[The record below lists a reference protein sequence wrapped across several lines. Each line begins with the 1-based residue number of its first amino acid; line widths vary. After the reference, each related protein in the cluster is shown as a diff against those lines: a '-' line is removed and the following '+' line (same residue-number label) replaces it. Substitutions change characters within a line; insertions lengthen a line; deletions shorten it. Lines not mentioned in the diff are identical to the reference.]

1 MAQERFSQTM
11 SIPSYA
17 ANPVVDKSGLIS
29 NDISNLAGTLGF
41 ATEIAG
47 DLMKSSAV
55 SGIEEAIKTNIEDYQ
70 KQSPTYIAQTNL
82 DVKSMQD
89 KLNDPTLKES
99 EIPGIVKSINDK
111 VNFLQTAKDQRKINE
126 YEFTSRINQVTRE
139 ALAKNPAF
147 SKEILSKAQQ
157 TLDLNNIQQTIKLDT
172 ALYES
177 QRKSIEEERKN
188 LRELGE
194 KFFIMPPKIKD
205 ADGNEYLDYGALDT
219 QVRKAMEDERI
230 AKNAERLVN
239 TTKNLNEAQLQ
250 EIVNNNIHWS
260 VVNSSYRNGL
270 SQFNTLMK
278 DPNLPLDK
286 KVATLD
292 LLANQM
298 KLEFS
303 TKFGKFY
310 NKPEIKEAADF
321 YTKQLDGLVTALKND
336 TTGKNYAEILE
347 TNSKINTKLSEL
359 ELRNMG
365 IDPVYTKTLSDLAPY
380 LNKFNLNPKLEND
393 LINYGN
399 LTVTGILQKMQK
411 GQANPKEQGT
421 VENVFQKGS
430 IVLQNGEKLSINGG
444 YLNSATTS
452 ISKGD
457 ATVVPVF
464 KQSLDNYI
472 GYINFDSDYLTT
484 KDRTVQQKKQF
495 IAMEEM
501 FKQIGDPKFK
511 EAAKYVD
518 QYQASQLLKG
528 VDEYNRV
535 IYNNFMKYRVEH
547 PNEKVRISQNWDG
560 TLIATG
566 GSEEFNTNYI
576 GRINTALKAYSTLQG
591 KNPNEVSNEFYTK
604 YYQDIF
610 TKNVSELSMKVK
622 PVEEGNIDL
631 KNRPVVKNADG
642 TISTVRSMSINIG
655 GKEILIPTVSDDG
668 KIMTENEA
676 IKQYL
681 DTGRHLGKF
690 RTAEEATTFAKQLHN
705 EQDKMYSPGNT
716 LNNFSS
722 TPGGGADKKV
732 GSQKTSYI
740 PKIISE
746 ANAGEIDNI
755 LVRLAK
761 QESGGLHI
769 NPTTRQLIESP
780 KGAKG
785 VTQVMPA
792 TGVDPGYGVQP
803 LKDQSEGEYKRF
815 SRDYF
820 VAMLKEFNGDV
831 GKALAAYNYGPV
843 NVKSLV
849 KKHGDNWYTK
859 LPTETKD
866 YVASIL

>member
-11 SIPSYA
+11 SLPSYA

-41 ATEIAG
+41 ATEMAG

-55 SGIEEAIKTNIEDYQ
+55 SGIEESIKANIEDYQ
-70 KQSPTYIAQTNL
+70 KQSPTFIAQTNL
-82 DVKSMQD
+82 DVRNMQD

-99 EIPGIVKSINDK
+99 EIPGIVKTINDK

-126 YEFTSRINQVTRE
+126 YEFTSRVNQLTRE

-147 SKEILSKAQQ
+147 SKEILQKAQQ

-194 KFFIMPPKIKD
+194 KFFIMPPKVKD
-205 ADGNEYLDYGALDT
+205 ENGNEYLDYGALDKE
-219 QVRKAMEDERI
+219 VRKAMEDERV
-230 AKNAERLVN
+230 AKNAERLAS
-239 TTKNLNEAQLQ
+239 TTKSLNDAQLQ

-260 VVNSSYRNGL
+260 VVNSSYRSGL

-278 DPNLPLDK
+278 DPNIPLDK
-286 KVATLD
+286 KITTLD

-298 KLEFS
+298 KLDFA
-303 TKFGKFY
+303 TKFGKFTS
-310 NKPEIKEAADF
+310 KPEIKEASDF
-321 YTKQLDGLVTALKND
+321 LNKQLDGVVTALKND

-347 TNSKINTKLSEL
+347 TNSKINSKLSEL
-359 ELRNMG
+359 ELRNLG

-399 LTVTGILQKMQK
+399 LTVTGIIQKMQK
-411 GQANPKEQGT
+411 GQASPKDQST

-444 YLNSATTS
+444 YLNSSANS

-472 GYINFDSDYLTT
+472 SYINFDSDYLNT

-495 IAMEEM
+495 GAMEEM

-511 EAAKYVD
+511 EAAKYID
-518 QYQASQLLKG
+518 QYQGAQLLKG

-535 IYNNFMKYRVEH
+535 IYNNFMKYRIEH

-560 TLIATG
+560 SLIATG

-610 TKNVSELSMKVK
+610 TKNVNELSMKVK

-631 KNRPVVKNADG
+631 KNRPVVQNPDG
-642 TISTVRSMSINIG
+642 TISTVRSMSFRMGNT
-655 GKEILIPTVSDDG
+655 EILIPTVSDSG

-705 EQDKMYSPGNT
+705 EQEKMYSPGST
-716 LNNFSS
+716 LDNFST

-732 GSQKTSYI
+732 TPQKTSYI

-755 LVRLAK
+755 LVKLAQK
-761 QESGGLHI
+761 ESGGLHI
-769 NPTTRQLIESP
+769 NPTTRQLVESP

-849 KKHGDNWYTK
+849 KKHGSDWYTK
-859 LPTETKD
+859 LPPETKD

>member
-239 TTKNLNEAQLQ
+239 TTKNLSEAQLQ

-260 VVNSSYRNGL
+260 VVNSSYRTGL

-430 IVLQNGEKLSINGG
+430 IILQNGEKLSINGG

-511 EAAKYVD
+511 DAAKYID
-518 QYQASQLLKG
+518 QYQSSQLLKG

>member
-321 YTKQLDGLVTALKND
+321 YTKQIDGLVTALKND

-576 GRINTALKAYSTLQG
+576 GRINMALKAYSTLQG

>member
-11 SIPSYA
+11 SLPSYA

-41 ATEIAG
+41 ATELAG

-260 VVNSSYRNGL
+260 VVSSSYRTGL

-321 YTKQLDGLVTALKND
+321 YTKQIDGLVTALKND

-421 VENVFQKGS
+421 VDNVFQKGS

-495 IAMEEM
+495 VAMEEM

-511 EAAKYVD
+511 DAAKYID
-518 QYQASQLLKG
+518 QYQSSQLLKG

-755 LVRLAK
+755 LVKLAK

>member
-205 ADGNEYLDYGALDT
+205 ADGNEYLDYGALDRE
-219 QVRKAMEDERI
+219 VRKAMEDERI
-230 AKNAERLVN
+230 AKNAERLVS

-321 YTKQLDGLVTALKND
+321 YTKQIDGLVTALKND

-511 EAAKYVD
+511 DAAKYID
-518 QYQASQLLKG
+518 QYQSSQLLKG

-755 LVRLAK
+755 LVKLAK

>member
-11 SIPSYA
+11 SLPSYA

-70 KQSPTYIAQTNL
+70 KQSPTFIAQTNL
-82 DVKSMQD
+82 DVKNMQD

-194 KFFIMPPKIKD
+194 KLFIMPPKIKD
-205 ADGNEYLDYGALDT
+205 ADGNEYLDYGALDRE
-219 QVRKAMEDERI
+219 VRKAMEDERI

-239 TTKNLNEAQLQ
+239 TTKNLSEAQLQ

-260 VVNSSYRNGL
+260 VVNSSYRTGL

-278 DPNLPLDK
+278 DPTLPLDK
-286 KVATLD
+286 KITTLD

-298 KLEFS
+298 KLDFS

-321 YTKQLDGLVTALKND
+321 YTKQIDGLVTALKND

-511 EAAKYVD
+511 EAAKYID
-518 QYQASQLLKG
+518 QYQSSQLLKG

>member
-41 ATEIAG
+41 ATELAG
-47 DLMKSSAV
+47 EFMKSSAV

-82 DVKSMQD
+82 DVKNMQD

-99 EIPGIVKSINDK
+99 EIPGIVKAINDK
-111 VNFLQTAKDQRKINE
+111 VGFLQTAKDQRKINE

-194 KFFIMPPKIKD
+194 KFFIMAPKVKD
-205 ADGNEYLDYGALDT
+205 ADGNEYLDYGALDRE
-219 QVRKAMEDERI
+219 VRKAMEDERI

-755 LVRLAK
+755 LVKLAK

>member
-11 SIPSYA
+11 SLPSYA

-321 YTKQLDGLVTALKND
+321 YTKQIDGLVTALKND

-380 LNKFNLNPKLEND
+380 LNRFNLNPKLEND

-576 GRINTALKAYSTLQG
+576 GRINMALKAYSTLQG

>member
-41 ATEIAG
+41 ATELAG
-47 DLMKSSAV
+47 EFMKSSAV

-82 DVKSMQD
+82 DVKNMQD

-99 EIPGIVKSINDK
+99 EIPGIVKAINDK
-111 VNFLQTAKDQRKINE
+111 VGFLQTAKDQRKINE

-194 KFFIMPPKIKD
+194 KFFIMAPKVKD
-205 ADGNEYLDYGALDT
+205 ADGNEYLDYGALDRE
-219 QVRKAMEDERI
+219 VRKAMEDERI

-511 EAAKYVD
+511 DAAKYID
-518 QYQASQLLKG
+518 QYQSSQLLKG

-566 GSEEFNTNYI
+566 GSEEFNTNYV

-591 KNPNEVSNEFYTK
+591 KNPNEVSNEFYSR

-610 TKNVSELSMKVK
+610 TKNVNELSMKVK

>member
-321 YTKQLDGLVTALKND
+321 YTKQIDGLVTALKND

-359 ELRNMG
+359 DLRNMG

>member
-1 MAQERFSQTM
+1 
-11 SIPSYA
+11 
-17 ANPVVDKSGLIS
+17 
-29 NDISNLAGTLGF
+29 
-41 ATEIAG
+41 
-47 DLMKSSAV
+47 
-55 SGIEEAIKTNIEDYQ
+55 
-70 KQSPTYIAQTNL
+70 
-82 DVKSMQD
+82 
-89 KLNDPTLKES
+89 
-99 EIPGIVKSINDK
+99 
-111 VNFLQTAKDQRKINE
+111 
-126 YEFTSRINQVTRE
+126 
-139 ALAKNPAF
+139 
-147 SKEILSKAQQ
+147 
-157 TLDLNNIQQTIKLDT
+157 
-172 ALYES
+172 
-177 QRKSIEEERKN
+177 
-188 LRELGE
+188 
-194 KFFIMPPKIKD
+194 
-205 ADGNEYLDYGALDT
+205 
-219 QVRKAMEDERI
+219 
-230 AKNAERLVN
+230 
-239 TTKNLNEAQLQ
+239 
-250 EIVNNNIHWS
+250 
-260 VVNSSYRNGL
+260 
-270 SQFNTLMK
+270 
-278 DPNLPLDK
+278 
-286 KVATLD
+286 
-292 LLANQM
+292 
-298 KLEFS
+298 
-303 TKFGKFY
+303 
-310 NKPEIKEAADF
+310 
-321 YTKQLDGLVTALKND
+321 
-336 TTGKNYAEILE
+336 
-347 TNSKINTKLSEL
+347 
-359 ELRNMG
+359 
-365 IDPVYTKTLSDLAPY
+365 
-380 LNKFNLNPKLEND
+380 
-393 LINYGN
+393 
-399 LTVTGILQKMQK
+399 
-411 GQANPKEQGT
+411 
-421 VENVFQKGS
+421 
-430 IVLQNGEKLSINGG
+430 
-444 YLNSATTS
+444 
-452 ISKGD
+452 
-457 ATVVPVF
+457 
-464 KQSLDNYI
+464 
-472 GYINFDSDYLTT
+472 
-484 KDRTVQQKKQF
+484 
-495 IAMEEM
+495 
-501 FKQIGDPKFK
+501 
-511 EAAKYVD
+511 
-518 QYQASQLLKG
+518 
-528 VDEYNRV
+528 
-535 IYNNFMKYRVEH
+535 
-547 PNEKVRISQNWDG
+547 
-560 TLIATG
+560 
-566 GSEEFNTNYI
+566 
-576 GRINTALKAYSTLQG
+576 
-591 KNPNEVSNEFYTK
+591 
-604 YYQDIF
+604 
-610 TKNVSELSMKVK
+610 VK

>member
-11 SIPSYA
+11 SLPSYA

-321 YTKQLDGLVTALKND
+321 YTKQIDGLVTALKND

-511 EAAKYVD
+511 DAAKYID
-518 QYQASQLLKG
+518 QYQSSQLLKG

>member
-11 SIPSYA
+11 SLPSYA

-321 YTKQLDGLVTALKND
+321 YTKQIDGLVTALKND

>member
-41 ATEIAG
+41 ATELAG
-47 DLMKSSAV
+47 EFMKSSAV

-82 DVKSMQD
+82 DVKNMQD

-99 EIPGIVKSINDK
+99 EIPGIVKAINDK
-111 VNFLQTAKDQRKINE
+111 VGFLQTAKDQRKINE

-194 KFFIMPPKIKD
+194 KFFIMAPKVKD
-205 ADGNEYLDYGALDT
+205 ADGNEYLDYGALDRE
-219 QVRKAMEDERI
+219 VRKAMEDERI

-511 EAAKYVD
+511 DAAKYVD

-755 LVRLAK
+755 LVKLAK

>member
-321 YTKQLDGLVTALKND
+321 YTKQIDGLVTALKND

-576 GRINTALKAYSTLQG
+576 GRINMALKAYSTLQG

-755 LVRLAK
+755 LVRLAQ

>member
-321 YTKQLDGLVTALKND
+321 YTKQIDGLVTALKND

-576 GRINTALKAYSTLQG
+576 GRINMALKAYSTLQG

-769 NPTTRQLIESP
+769 NPTTRQLI
-780 KGAKG
+780 
-785 VTQVMPA
+785 V
-792 TGVDPGYGVQP
+792 
-803 LKDQSEGEYKRF
+803 
-815 SRDYF
+815 
-820 VAMLKEFNGDV
+820 
-831 GKALAAYNYGPV
+831 
-843 NVKSLV
+843 
-849 KKHGDNWYTK
+849 
-859 LPTETKD
+859 
-866 YVASIL
+866 

>member
-41 ATEIAG
+41 ATELAG
-47 DLMKSSAV
+47 EFMKSSAV

-82 DVKSMQD
+82 DVKNMQD

-99 EIPGIVKSINDK
+99 EIPGIVKAINDK
-111 VNFLQTAKDQRKINE
+111 VGFLQTAKDQRKINE

-194 KFFIMPPKIKD
+194 KFFIMAPKVKD
-205 ADGNEYLDYGALDT
+205 ADGNEYLDYGALDRE
-219 QVRKAMEDERI
+219 VRKAMEDERI

-430 IVLQNGEKLSINGG
+430 MVLQNGEKLSINGG

-511 EAAKYVD
+511 DAAKYID
-518 QYQASQLLKG
+518 QYQSSQLLKG

-610 TKNVSELSMKVK
+610 TKNVNELSMKVK

>member
-47 DLMKSSAV
+47 EFMKSSAV

-99 EIPGIVKSINDK
+99 EIPGIVKAINDK
-111 VNFLQTAKDQRKINE
+111 VGFLQTAKDQRKINE
-126 YEFTSRINQVTRE
+126 YEFTSRVNQVTRE

-194 KFFIMPPKIKD
+194 KLFIMPPKIKD

-239 TTKNLNEAQLQ
+239 TTKNLSEAQLQ

-260 VVNSSYRNGL
+260 VVNSSYRTGL

-321 YTKQLDGLVTALKND
+321 YTKQIDGLVTALKND

-511 EAAKYVD
+511 EAAKYID
-518 QYQASQLLKG
+518 QYQSSQLLKG

-755 LVRLAK
+755 LVKLAK

>member
-11 SIPSYA
+11 TLPSYA
-17 ANPVVDKSGLIS
+17 ANPVSDRAGLIS
-29 NDISNLAGTLGF
+29 NDVSQLAGTLGF
-41 ATEIAG
+41 VSEVAG
-47 DLMKSSAV
+47 EAMKYSAMSEV
-55 SGIEEAIKTNIEDYQ
+55 EQSIKKDIEDYQ
-70 KQSPTYIAQTNL
+70 KQSPTYLAQTNL
-82 DVKSMQD
+82 DVKTMQD
-89 KLNDPTLKES
+89 KLNDPSLKES

-111 VNFLQTAKDQRKINE
+111 VNFLQTARDQRKIND

-139 ALAKNPAF
+139 ALAKNPGF
-147 SKEILSKAQQ
+147 SREILSKAQQ
-157 TLDLNNIQQTIKLDT
+157 TLDLNNIQQTIKLDA

-177 QRKSIEEERKN
+177 QRKTVEEERRN

-194 KFFIMPPKIKD
+194 KYLLRAPEIVGE
-205 ADGNEYLDYGALDT
+205 DGQKYLDYAALDREVT
-219 QVRKAMEDERI
+219 KAMNDERT
-230 AKNAERLVN
+230 AKGIERLAT
-239 TTKNLNEAQLQ
+239 TTKNINEIQLQ
-250 EIVNNNIHWS
+250 EIVNNGIHWS
-260 VVNSSYRNGL
+260 VVNDSYRSGL

-278 DPNLPLDK
+278 DPSVPLDK
-286 KVATLD
+286 KITTLD

-298 KLEFS
+298 KLDFN
-303 TKFGKFY
+303 TKFGRFY

-321 YTKQLDGLVTALKND
+321 YTKQIDGVVTALKND
-336 TTGKNYAEILE
+336 STGKNYAEILE

-365 IDPVYTKTLSDLAPY
+365 IDPVYTKVLGDLAPY
-380 LNKFNLNPKLEND
+380 LNKFNLNPKTENT
-393 LINYGN
+393 LINWSN
-399 LTVTGILQKMQK
+399 LVLEKSLQKMQK
-411 GQANPKEQGT
+411 GDSNPKNQET
-421 VENVFQKGS
+421 VDNVFQKGT
-430 IVLQNGEKLSINGG
+430 ITLQNGEKVSINAG
-444 YLNSATTS
+444 YLNSSANN

-472 GYINFDSDYLTT
+472 AYINFDSDFLST
-484 KDRTVQQKKQF
+484 KDRQVQQKKQF
-495 IAMEEM
+495 GAMEEM

-511 EAAKYVD
+511 EAAKYID
-518 QYQASQLLKG
+518 GYQASQLLKG

-535 IYNNFMKYRVEH
+535 IYNNFMKYRAEN

-566 GSEEFNTNYI
+566 GSEEFNTNYV

-591 KNPNEVSNEFYTK
+591 KSPNEVSNEFYSR

-631 KNRPVVKNADG
+631 KNRPVVKNTDG
-642 TISTVRSMSINIG
+642 TISTVRSMSFRMGNT
-655 GKEILIPTVSDDG
+655 EILVPTVSDDG
-668 KIMTENEA
+668 KILTENEA
-676 IKQYL
+676 IKRYL
-681 DTGRHLGKF
+681 DTGKHLGKF

-716 LNNFSS
+716 LDNFSTTS
-722 TPGGGADKKV
+722 GGGADKKV
-732 GSQKTSYI
+732 GAQKTSYM
-740 PKIISE
+740 PKFITE
-746 ANAGEIDNI
+746 ANAGEVDNI
-755 LVRLAK
+755 LVKLAQK
-761 QESGGLHI
+761 ESGGLHI
-769 NPTTRQLIESP
+769 NPTTRQLVESP

-803 LKDQSEGEYKRF
+803 LRDQSEVEYKRF

-849 KKHGDNWYTK
+849 KKHGDSWYNK
-859 LPTETKD
+859 LPSETKD

>member
-321 YTKQLDGLVTALKND
+321 YTKQIDGLVTALKND

-411 GQANPKEQGT
+411 GQANPKEQVT

-576 GRINTALKAYSTLQG
+576 GRINMALKAYSTLQG

-755 LVRLAK
+755 LVRLAQ

>member
-41 ATEIAG
+41 ATELAG
-47 DLMKSSAV
+47 EFMKSSAV

-82 DVKSMQD
+82 DVKNMQD

-99 EIPGIVKSINDK
+99 EIPGIVKAINDK
-111 VNFLQTAKDQRKINE
+111 VGFLQTAKDQRKINE
-126 YEFTSRINQVTRE
+126 YEFTSRVNQVTRE

-194 KFFIMPPKIKD
+194 KFFIMAPKVKD
-205 ADGNEYLDYGALDT
+205 ADGNEYLDYGALDKE
-219 QVRKAMEDERI
+219 VRKAMEDERI
-230 AKNAERLVN
+230 AKNAERLVS

-511 EAAKYVD
+511 DAAKYID
-518 QYQASQLLKG
+518 QYQSSQLLKG

-610 TKNVSELSMKVK
+610 TKNVNELSMKVK

-755 LVRLAK
+755 LVKLAK

>member
-11 SIPSYA
+11 SIPRYA

-41 ATEIAG
+41 ATELAG
-47 DLMKSSAV
+47 EFMKSSAV

-82 DVKSMQD
+82 DVKNMQD

-99 EIPGIVKSINDK
+99 EIPGIVKAINDK
-111 VNFLQTAKDQRKINE
+111 VGFLQTAKDQRKINE

-321 YTKQLDGLVTALKND
+321 YTKQIDGLVTALKND

-576 GRINTALKAYSTLQG
+576 GRINMALKAYSTLQG

-755 LVRLAK
+755 LVRLAQ